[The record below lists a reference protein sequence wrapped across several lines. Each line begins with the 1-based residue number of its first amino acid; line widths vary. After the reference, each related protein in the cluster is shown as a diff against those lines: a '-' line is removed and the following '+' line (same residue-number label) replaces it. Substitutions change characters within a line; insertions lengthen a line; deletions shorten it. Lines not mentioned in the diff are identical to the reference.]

1 MAAPKGETDLH
12 KMLKSLK
19 PILHPG
25 IFVFTSI
32 SIKDRNLIPN
42 EEIQCEFKEKEGISL
57 VLEKKFADK
66 YNFVK
71 YDFTCSWIQLE
82 VHSSLEAVGLT
93 AAFSNALAKAG
104 LSCNVI
110 AGFYHDHIF
119 VQDDKTDEAM
129 EVLHK
134 MKDQ

>member
-1 MAAPKGETDLH
+1 MAASKGETDLH

-25 IFVFTSI
+25 IFVFTSV

-57 VLEKKFADK
+57 VLEKKFAEK

-119 VQDDKTDEAM
+119 VQDDKTNEAM
-129 EVLHK
+129 EVLNK
-134 MKDQ
+134 MKD

>member
-93 AAFSNALAKAG
+93 AAFSNALANAG

-119 VQDDKTDEAM
+119 VQDDKTNEAM

>member
-25 IFVFTSI
+25 IFVFTSV

-57 VLEKKFADK
+57 VLEKKFAEK

-71 YDFTCSWIQLE
+71 YDFTFSWIQLE

-119 VQDDKTDEAM
+119 VQDDKTNEAM
-129 EVLHK
+129 EVLNK
-134 MKDQ
+134 MKD